1 MICILAH
8 LFEGM
13 LCKPREESGVSGD
26 VCFFLFGGGG
36 GGRFFVLFDNK
47 HVRPFFFW
55 GGGGGWEKRCAF
67 EDLFGNDDGLMVGG
81 VCLVCACQH
90 H

>member
-1 MICILAH
+1 
-8 LFEGM
+8 M
-13 LCKPREESGVSGD
+13 LCKPREESCVSGD
-26 VCFFLFGGGG
+26 VFFVGVRVGGKFLLVLFG
-36 GGRFFVLFDNK
+36 NK

-55 GGGGGWEKRCAF
+55 GGGGGKRGVILKIF
-67 EDLFGNDDGLMVGG
+67 FGNDDGLMVGG